1 MMIDGLI
8 DQLPAVEQDVM
19 RLVLQYKKNQSQ
31 IARIMGVSQPTIN
44 YRIKRAKERLQFLN
58 LIPETTPEEVEQV
71 LQTLGAKGQ
80 IIETMLLYMV
90 YKSQSEV
97 ARQTSKSQGAIR
109 HWLIQA
115 IDILKKDRNP
125 DDIHK
130 RVRTACQLL
139 VSKPNMI
146 NDGENTMRKN
156 GDVHLCLDVAPR
168 VHGDLRLGETVEI
181 LDGLCSGLPA
191 EFQEDKLVLRL
202 ASRNVFL
209 TWAGNQPRT
218 GHSSTTP

>member
-1 MMIDGLI
+1 MIDGLI

-31 IARIMGVSQPTIN
+31 IARILGVSQPTIN

-58 LIPETTPEEVEQV
+58 LVPETTSEEVEHV
-71 LQTLGAKGQ
+71 LRTLGAKDQ
-80 IIETMLLYMV
+80 IIETMVLYLT

-97 ARQTSKSQGAIR
+97 ARQTSKSQGAVR

-125 DDIHK
+125 DEIHK

-146 NDGENTMRKN
+146 NDGENTTRKN
-156 GDVHLCLDVAPR
+156 GDVHLHLDVAPR
-168 VHGDLRLGETVEI
+168 VRGELRPGATVEV
-181 LDGLCSGLPA
+181 LDGLCSGMTV
-191 EFQEDKLVLRL
+191 ECQEQSLVLRL
-202 ASRNVFL
+202 CSRNVFL
-209 TWAGNQPRT
+209 TWAGSPPRKD
-218 GHSSTTP
+218 HLQSTL